1 MQPIQEDK
9 ALRKLYW
16 RFERALRAILPRPE
30 ARVLGAISG
39 GRDSVVLAALL
50 AQAQRAGVCPVL
62 LGHVNHGL
70 RPEADAEETLVREL
84 AADLELELQV
94 HQTQARVMSRQQ
106 GWSLEQAARVVRL
119 GALAQI
125 AADTGCEAIAT
136 VHHLDDQ
143 AETVLIRILRGV
155 GPRGLGAMAPSTPLN
170 LPEEVALETPPA
182 SPLFLIR
189 PLLEFR
195 RSELEGF
202 RERAGLPWAEDSSN
216 EDRTILRNQVR
227 LDLLPHLEGSYNPR
241 LAESL
246 AELARW
252 ARLETEPM
260 AGWAG
265 TVLEEVRLTRGEPA
279 SEESLIL
286 DAVALM
292 HHPPAIASRV
302 LWMAFQELK
311 GPEATLT
318 GRHMTDLLELLE
330 KLPDAS
336 AEPQSETTGCSACRG
351 ERDLGEVH
359 LPGKIRVRL
368 AGGRLF
374 FETHRPHE

>member
-1 MQPIQEDK
+1 MQPIQEDR

-16 RFERALRAILPRPE
+16 RFERALHATLPRPE

-50 AQAQRAGVCPVL
+50 AQAQRSGVCPVL

-70 RPEADAEETLVREL
+70 RPEAEAEETLVREL
-84 AADLELELQV
+84 ASDLELDLHV
-94 HQTQARVMSRQQ
+94 RQTQARAVSRQQ

-119 GALAQI
+119 GALASI
-125 AADTGCEAIAT
+125 AADTGCEVIAT
-136 VHHLDDQ
+136 AHHLDDQ

-155 GPRGLGAMAPSTPLN
+155 GPRGLGAMAPRTPLVV
-170 LPEEVALETPPA
+170 PSEAPLETQPEW
-182 SPLFLIR
+182 PLFLIR

-195 RSELEGF
+195 RSELEAF
-202 RERAGLPWAEDSSN
+202 RDRAGLPWAQDPSN
-216 EDRTILRNQVR
+216 EDRSILRNQVR
-227 LDLLPHLEGSYNPR
+227 HDLLPHLEESYNPR

-252 ARLETEPM
+252 ARLEAEPM
-260 AGWAG
+260 AEWAR
-265 TVLEEVRLTRGEPA
+265 TVLEEVRLTRGDPP
-279 SEESLIL
+279 SEEGLTL
-286 DAVALM
+286 DATALKR
-292 HHPPAIASRV
+292 HPPAITSRV
-302 LWMAFQELK
+302 MWMAFQQLK

-330 KLPDAS
+330 KVPEGSTPAVNS
-336 AEPQSETTGCSACRG
+336 GCSACRG

-359 LPGKIRVRL
+359 LPGRIRVRL
-368 AGGRLF
+368 AGGRLHY
-374 FETHRPHE
+374 EPHRPHE